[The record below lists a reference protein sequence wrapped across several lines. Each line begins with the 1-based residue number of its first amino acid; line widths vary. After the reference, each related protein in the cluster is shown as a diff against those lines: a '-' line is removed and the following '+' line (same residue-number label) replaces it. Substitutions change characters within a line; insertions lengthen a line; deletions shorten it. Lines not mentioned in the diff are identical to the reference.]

1 MKLMDRASV
10 KDVIKEMTLEEKA
23 LLITGQFMYGTEGI
37 ERLGIPRA
45 MFLDA
50 GGGVNLRQYMV
61 QLISTGQLTG
71 TYLEKAGKHGLGL
84 IAYMTKIMNN
94 LTSRENLSEEEN
106 ELLDAFLEKI
116 RELVPSGDLPSCFP
130 DGMLLGATWNPD
142 AVLHCAEAVGKEA
155 SAFGVDMLLGTPCI
169 NIHRNPLGGR
179 SFESYSEDP
188 YLISELAPNYC
199 IGVQNQGV
207 IADVKHCAANTQEP
221 ERESVN
227 EIISK
232 RALYEIYF
240 PGFKACVQKGG
251 VKNVMTAYNYINGNA
266 CAHNSW
272 LIRDVLR
279 GEWGFDGFVVSDWG
293 GVYDQVEALKAGN
306 DLSEPGPRDTR
317 PIIDAVKE
325 GRLDEACLDEAVEH
339 YLNVLVEMPVMKGRK
354 YHDIDSEK
362 SREIAYETACEGI
375 TLLKN
380 DGVLPLSVDTRI
392 SFYGEKSKHFLDCGI
407 GSGRVHTDKTSS
419 LIDCSRQIV
428 GDEKILVSE
437 MSDLTDVVIISAAA
451 AGQEGCDREDMK
463 LDAEDQK
470 LVLETVREAKKR
482 QKKVVLILN
491 ISAPV
496 EMMDYIDDVNAV
508 LCVYFPG
515 EEGGHAAS
523 DILFGKRNPC
533 GKLPLTFPKYY
544 RDCPSYLNFPGEFG
558 EVLYGEGIYA
568 GYRYYDVKQIEPLFP
583 FGYGLSYTTFEFQNM
598 SLSSG
603 RLNIDNGE
611 TVQVKVTVKNTGNM
625 AGSEVVQLYIHDQ
638 ESTLQKAVKELKG
651 FQKVF
656 LNPGESKEVTMTI
669 GKEQLSSYDPYEKD
683 WVCEPGIF
691 ILLAGNSSRNIYL
704 KKSLL
709 VEGTNVYGYGP
720 NTLFKRINDDERAVK
735 ILLEGLP
742 EGVIDRTVLKNYNN
756 TLPFQPFEKVWEKE
770 IVPRM
775 HNKTEAEISAMFLNI
790 CGLLKRLD
798 VTASEKKYIEDTV
811 Y

>member
-1 MKLMDRASV
+1 MKLTDRESV
-10 KDVIKEMTLEEKA
+10 REVIKEMTLEEKA
-23 LLITGQFMYGTEGI
+23 LVITGQYMYGTEGV

-61 QLISTGQLTG
+61 QLISTGKLTG
-71 TYLEKAGKHGLGL
+71 KYLEKAGKNGLGL

-94 LTSRENLSEEEN
+94 LTTRENLDEDEKD
-106 ELLDAFLEKI
+106 LLDAFLEKM

-142 AVLHCAEAVGKEA
+142 VVSACAGAVGREA

-207 IADVKHCAANTQEP
+207 IADVKHFAANNQET
-221 ERESVN
+221 ERESVD

-251 VKNVMTAYNYINGNA
+251 VKNVMTAYNYINGEA

-293 GVYDQVEALKAGN
+293 GVYDQVEAIRAGN
-306 DLSEPGPRDTR
+306 DLSEPGPRDTK
-317 PIIDAVKE
+317 PIIDAVNE
-325 GRLDEACLDEAVEH
+325 GRLEEACLDEAVEH
-339 YLNVLVEMPVMKGRK
+339 YLNVLVEMPVMKGRR
-354 YHDIDSEK
+354 YHDIDSEQ
-362 SREIAYETACEGI
+362 SRKTAYETACEGI

-380 DGVLPLSVDTRI
+380 DGVLPLNEETQV
-392 SFYGEKSKHFLDCGI
+392 SFYGEKCKQFLDCGI

-419 LIDCSRQIV
+419 LIECSRKHARP
-428 GDEKILVSE
+428 GHILVSE
-437 MSDLTDVVIISAAA
+437 MKDLTDVVVISAAA
-451 AGQEGCDREDMK
+451 AGQEGCDRTDMK
-463 LDAEDQK
+463 LDAGDQK
-470 LVLETVREAKKR
+470 LVLDTLRMAKEK

-496 EMMDYIDDVNAV
+496 EMMDYINDVNAV

-515 EEGGHAAS
+515 QEGGHAAG
-523 DILFGKRNPC
+523 DILFGKKNPC

-558 EVLYGEGIYA
+558 QVLYGEGIFA
-568 GYRYYDVKQIEPLFP
+568 GYRYYDVKEIEPLFP
-583 FGYGLSYTTFEFQNM
+583 FGHGLSYTTFEFLDM
-598 SLSSG
+598 KLSSNI
-603 RLNIDNGE
+603 LNFDKGE
-611 TVQVKVTVKNTGNM
+611 KIQVTVKVKNTGEM
-625 AGSEVVQLYIHDQ
+625 AGSEVVQLYVHDQ
-638 ESTLQKAVKELKG
+638 ESTLQKPVKELKG
-651 FQKVF
+651 FKKVY
-656 LNPGESKEVTMTI
+656 LEPGESKDVVLYI
-669 GKEQLSSYDPYEKD
+669 GKEQLSSYDPSEGD

-691 ILLAGNSSRNIYL
+691 TLLAGNSSRNICL
-704 KKSLL
+704 TKNL
-709 VEGTNVYGYGP
+709 VAVGTNVYGYGP
-720 NTLFKRINDDERAVK
+720 NTLFKRINDDDRAVE
-735 ILLEGLP
+735 ILLGGLP

-756 TLPFQPFEKVWEKE
+756 TLPFQPFEKVWAKE
-770 IVPRM
+770 IIPRM
-775 HNKTEAEISAMFLNI
+775 HNKTDDEVAVMFQSI
-790 CGLLKRLD
+790 CEKLKRLD
-798 VTASEKKYIEDTV
+798 VADSQKKYIEDTV